1 MADSSVTRRPPH
13 TGRARF
19 RKIPSLF
26 ALEKC
31 QSGSDMGSPQVG
43 FCAGRHC
50 LASGAW
56 WGLSGR
62 SGCEV
67 QVWGLTTPQAIP
79 AGYPGHRSTRRLPVT
94 ASGLPR
100 QGLGVQCPAGSEPP
114 EKPVWGGGHAVCP
127 GLAGMAAYPQQP
139 VTVGSRPERL
149 EMRSLATSSAQ
160 VGWMPTVRITCW

>member
-1 MADSSVTRRPPH
+1 MGSPRGMADSSVTRRPPH

-100 QGLGVQCPAGSEPP
+100 QGLGVQCPAEDTGSA
-114 EKPVWGGGHAVCP
+114 WGGHAIPKSACTSPAPTHRDPLGQMRNKPRRAPFPSGSVCL
-127 GLAGMAAYPQQP
+127 G
-139 VTVGSRPERL
+139 E
-149 EMRSLATSSAQ
+149 
-160 VGWMPTVRITCW
+160 